1 MMQQYLRIKADHPS
15 TLLLYRM
22 GDFYELFYDDAKQ
35 AAQVLDITLTA
46 RGKSSGSPIP
56 MAGIPYH
63 ALDNYLARLVKQG
76 LSVAICEQTGDVA
89 TSKGPVKREVVRIV
103 TPGTLTDQALL
114 AEQDEALLA
123 AVVSGQQRLGLATLD
138 MSSGR
143 FTVIEPDNETALF
156 AELERTS
163 PAEILI
169 DEDSALHPL
178 LSGYHLTTRP
188 PWHFDTD
195 SATRNLA
202 SHFGTRDLSGFGAA
216 PLDPSIAAAGS
227 ILNYVQETR
236 RGNLRHITR
245 LSVIDASGAIVIDA
259 NSRRNLELVHSLSG
273 NRHHSLLAV
282 INKTRTSM
290 GSRALRRWL
299 NQPLRDHKVLN
310 TRLDLVDAIAQQQLT
325 DDIRARLSSVGDLE
339 RILTRVQLD
348 SVSPTELGTLREGL
362 GVLPDLHQ
370 LINAL
375 PLSSEHSTIGSIAP
389 CPEVWSTLTD
399 ALADQLPAT
408 TREGGFIRAGFDSEL
423 DELQSLST
431 NADEFLKNLE
441 NRERQATGITTLKVG
456 YNRVHG
462 FYIETSRASSDTV
475 PAHYIRRQTLKST
488 ERYITPEL
496 KEHEDRVLG
505 AREKALA
512 REKGLYQQL
521 LNTLQPD
528 IGRLR
533 SVVDGLAE
541 LDILSTFTE
550 RAEALNW
557 VRPEFSIEPGIDI
570 HDGRHPVVE
579 HLSNDPFVPN
589 DLVLTQDR
597 HMLLIT
603 GPNMGGKS
611 TFMRQNALIVV
622 LAHIGC
628 RVPASRAIIGPIDRI
643 FTRIGASDDL
653 SSGQSTFMVEMTEAA
668 NILHNATPQS
678 LVLMDEI
685 GRGTSTFD
693 GLSLAWACAD
703 HLSRVN
709 QAMCLFATHYFE
721 LTDLEDSGHGVFNVH
736 LDAIEHQGSIVFM
749 HKAKAGPASKS
760 YGLQVAELAGLPAP
774 AIQFARARLVE
785 LEQHASQSAQ
795 HHHSPNHAADT
806 THCTEPRPTE
816 SIPPSVKA
824 SAMPPAVT
832 TDTKSAKPD
841 NRPQL
846 DLFAENDNTMKNYLL
861 KLDPDTMTP
870 REAQQH
876 LYELWDLAQ

>member
-1 MMQQYLRIKADHPS
+1 MMQQYLRIKADHPD

-35 AAQVLDITLTA
+35 AADVLDITLTA

-114 AEQDEALLA
+114 SEQDEALLSS
-123 AVVSGQQRLGLATLD
+123 VVSQNGVIGLATLD

-143 FTVIEPDNETALF
+143 FTIVEPDSQTALL

-163 PAEILI
+163 PAEVLL
-169 DEDSALHPL
+169 DEDSPL
-178 LSGYHLTTRP
+178 ITLLADYHQTTRP
-188 PWHFDTD
+188 PWHFDTE
-195 SATRNLA
+195 SAIRNLS
-202 SHFGTRDLSGFGAA
+202 SHFGTRDLAGFGAGEQTS
-216 PLDPSIAAAGS
+216 SIAAAGS
-227 ILNYVQETR
+227 IFNYVQETR

-245 LSVIDASGAIVIDA
+245 LSVIDATGAIVIDA
-259 NSRRNLELVHSLSG
+259 NSRRNLELVSSLSG
-273 NRHHSLLAV
+273 NRQHSLLAV

-299 NQPLRDHKVLN
+299 NQPLRSHQILT
-310 TRLDLVDAIAQQQLT
+310 TRLNLLDAIDDQNLT
-325 DDIRARLSSVGDLE
+325 DAIRTLLSSIGDLE

-348 SVSPTELGTLREGL
+348 SVSPTELGTLRDGL
-362 GVLPDLHQ
+362 GVMPDIHAT
-370 LINAL
+370 ISTL
-375 PLSSEHSTIGSIAP
+375 PLSSDHSSLMAIQP
-389 CPEVWSTLTD
+389 CPTVWSLLHEALDD
-399 ALADQLPAT
+399 ALPAT
-408 TREGGFIRAGFDSEL
+408 IRDGGFIRTGFDPEL
-423 DELQSLST
+423 DDLKSLST

-441 NRERQATGITTLKVG
+441 NREREATGIQTLKVG

-462 FYIETSRASSDTV
+462 FYIETSRATSDAM

-505 AREKALA
+505 AREKSLA
-512 REKGLYQQL
+512 REKWLYQEL
-521 LNTLQPD
+521 LNSLQPH
-528 IGRLR
+528 INGLR
-533 SVVDGLAE
+533 SVVEGIAE
-541 LDILSTFTE
+541 LDILTTFAE
-550 RAEALNW
+550 RSSVLGW
-557 VRPEFSIEPGIDI
+557 VRPEFSDEPGIDI

-579 HLSNDPFVPN
+579 HLSSEPFVPN
-589 DLVLTQDR
+589 DLVLTQER

-628 RVPASRAIIGPIDRI
+628 RVPASRAIIGPVDRI

-709 QAMCLFATHYFE
+709 QALCLFATHYFE
-721 LTDLEDSGHGVFNVH
+721 LTDLEHSGHGVFNVH
-736 LDAIEHQGSIVFM
+736 LDAVEHQGKIVFM
-749 HKAKAGPASKS
+749 HKAKTGPASKS

-774 AIQFARARLVE
+774 AIQFARERLLE
-785 LEQHASQSAQ
+785 LEANASEQSDTQLTDAHALSVSVPKAT
-795 HHHSPNHAADT
+795 P
-806 THCTEPRPTE
+806 E
-816 SIPPSVKA
+816 STA
-824 SAMPPAVT
+824 SARNDRNMNHTGDATSHRGSQLT
-832 TDTKSAKPD
+832 TVL
-841 NRPQL
+841 PQL
-846 DLFAENDNTMKNYLL
+846 DLFGEHDSAMKDYLL
-861 KLDPDTMTP
+861 KLDPDTITP

-876 LYELWDLAQ
+876 LYELWELAR